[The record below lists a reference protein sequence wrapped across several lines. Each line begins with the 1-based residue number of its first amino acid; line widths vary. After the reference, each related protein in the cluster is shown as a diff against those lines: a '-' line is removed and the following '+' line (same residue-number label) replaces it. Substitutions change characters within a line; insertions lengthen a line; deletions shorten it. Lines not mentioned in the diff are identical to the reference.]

1 MTLSPHQVHSRAMT
15 PSHQTTV
22 RSSAARAVLAAAIAI
37 SASACQSH
45 DAVPRTGFI
54 PLSIPLAHSKA
65 DPMTSS
71 WHDTDALSPGMK
83 LAVVQVEV
91 GSLAEDRMTDAQE
104 AEVKLR
110 FRRALEE
117 AFGDRLASAAG
128 PGVIEVRA
136 CITDFKPNK
145 PLRNIA
151 PQTQIMRRGYGYA
164 ACEIEATLDGRCVA
178 ALASTVDTQRF
189 GTEKLSD
196 MGTADAACAEWSG
209 RFAALIGSN

>member
-83 LAVVQVEV
+83 VAVVQVEV
-91 GSLAEDRMTDAQE
+91 GSLAEDRMTDAQ
-104 AEVKLR
+104 
-110 FRRALEE
+110 EE

>member
-1 MTLSPHQVHSRAMT
+1 MNPRIST
-15 PSHQTTV
+15 
-22 RSSAARAVLAAAIAI
+22 ARAAIVALLALAAT
-37 SASACQSH
+37 ACQSH
-45 DAVPRTGFI
+45 EAVPRTGFI
-54 PLSIPLAHSKA
+54 PLSIPLAHSKS

-71 WHDTDALSPGMK
+71 WHDTGALSPGMK
-83 LAVVQVEV
+83 VAVVQVEV

-110 FRRALEE
+110 FRRALESE
-117 AFGDRLASAAG
+117 FGDRLASAAG

-164 ACEIEATLDGRCVA
+164 ACEIEATVDGRCVA

>member
-1 MTLSPHQVHSRAMT
+1 MIIRTIAVRAMLGALIAL
-15 PSHQTTV
+15 
-22 RSSAARAVLAAAIAI
+22 SAT
-37 SASACQSH
+37 ACQSH
-45 DAVPRTGFI
+45 EAVPRTGFI

-71 WHDTDALSPGMK
+71 WHDSAALTPGMK
-83 LAVVQVEV
+83 VAVVQVEV

-104 AEVKLR
+104 AEVTLR
-110 FRRALEE
+110 FRRALEA
-117 AFGDRLASAAG
+117 AFGDRLASAGG

-164 ACEIEATLDGRCVA
+164 ACEIEATLDGRAIA
-178 ALASTVDTQRF
+178 AMASTVDTQRF

-196 MGTADAACAEWSG
+196 MGTADAACSAWSE
-209 RFAALIGSN
+209 RFAALLQQ